1 MPLAYYKPASPV
13 PKFKYARGG
22 QSELCRGV
30 AGPNHKLFYQGWASY
45 LRAAYGH
52 NGTPPRCPP
61 FPHLLPAFGHN
72 GTPPCCLFS

>member
-52 NGTPPRCPP
+52 NGSPPPP
-61 FPHLLPAFGHN
+61 TCLRAQRQ
-72 GTPPCCLFS
+72 PPCCPPLPRPLFS